1 MVTGQSFPRA
11 STVRLFV
18 KACGERDAQ
27 PWVDA
32 RARVAAAD
40 VTLKRPRTPPGRQ
53 VRVGAVPRAA
63 GSFQDREVAAGLREA
78 AEQDGTVV
86 LTQVLA
92 GMGGVGKTQLA
103 AAHARQAWREG
114 AGLLVWVNAASRDA
128 IVAAYADA
136 AHALGLPGADREDPE
151 RSAQAFLAWAETTT
165 GCWWLVVLDDVQ
177 QPGDLNGLWPPAAE
191 SAAGGQVLVTT
202 RLREAALAGCR
213 PPDGRGPPL
222 HHPGGPRLPAGTA
235 W

>member
-1 MVTGQSFPRA
+1 MADPRGIRTRAEWTRALKALFDRAGLSYHVLAERCETSASTLQKMVTGQSFPRA

-18 KACGERDAQ
+18 KACGERNDQ

-53 VRVGAVPRAA
+53 VRVGAVPRAV

-114 AGLLVWVNAASRDA
+114 AGLMVWVNAASRDA

-136 AHALGLPGADREDPE
+136 AHALRLPGAGSRPGGHGAVSSGVPGLGGDHH
-151 RSAQAFLAWAETTT
+151 QL
-165 GCWWLVVLDDVQ
+165 LV
-177 QPGDLNGLWPPAAE
+177 
-191 SAAGGQVLVTT
+191 AGG
-202 RLREAALAGCR
+202 
-213 PPDGRGPPL
+213 P
-222 HHPGGPRLPAGTA
+222 
-235 W
+235 

>member
-1 MVTGQSFPRA
+1 VDRALSALRDRAGLSYGQLSDRCEGTSTSTLQKMVTGESFPRA
-11 STVRLFV
+11 ATVRLFV
-18 KACGERDAQ
+18 WACGERDAQ

-40 VTLKRPRTPPGRQ
+40 VTLGRPRTPPGRQ

-86 LTQVLA
+86 LAQVLA

-114 AGLLVWVNAASRDA
+114 AGLVAWVGAFSRDA
-128 IVAAYADA
+128 
-136 AHALGLPGADREDPE
+136 
-151 RSAQAFLAWAETTT
+151 
-165 GCWWLVVLDDVQ
+165 VVGRLRRRR
-177 QPGDLNGLWPPAAE
+177 ARAR
-191 SAAGGQVLVTT
+191 AAGS
-202 RLREAALAGCR
+202 R
-213 PPDGRGPPL
+213 
-222 HHPGGPRLPAGTA
+222 PGGPGAVGGGVPGLGGDRHRQVVAGGPR
-235 W
+235 